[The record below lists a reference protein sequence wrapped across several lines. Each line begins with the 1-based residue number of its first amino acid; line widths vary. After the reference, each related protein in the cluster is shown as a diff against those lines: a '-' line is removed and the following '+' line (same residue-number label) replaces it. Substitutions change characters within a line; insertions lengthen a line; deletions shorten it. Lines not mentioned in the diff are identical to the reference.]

1 MTQKG
6 ASRDTNVRGCYGS
19 RTYLSE
25 DSLRARGSPG
35 LLLVCAV
42 TIGALDPSTTSVI
55 EVFKSGPGVK
65 MNFFM
70 NAEVCNL
77 RAEEERI
84 LASFTR
90 RLIEIAAVAGTR
102 GSGTSPTAALN
113 AMRLPAIALDQH
125 GFVAEVNAAAEAV
138 FDNDFRIKDRR
149 LFVRDPAARAL
160 LKEAIDQLKTSPCL
174 NPLATDPIIVQRQ
187 DKLPVIVRIWPF
199 NGAAHLP
206 AQELRALLTLNALG
220 PKPGPPAAILAKT
233 FRLTPSEAKLACVI
247 ARGASPGIAARE
259 LKISRETARNQVKS
273 VFAKTD
279 THRQSELVAP
289 LLQVE

>member
-1 MTQKG
+1 
-6 ASRDTNVRGCYGS
+6 
-19 RTYLSE
+19 
-25 DSLRARGSPG
+25 
-35 LLLVCAV
+35 
-42 TIGALDPSTTSVI
+42 
-55 EVFKSGPGVK
+55 
-65 MNFFM
+65 MNFFDM
-70 NAEVCNL
+70 NSEVCNL

-160 LKEAIDQLKTSPCL
+160 LKEAIDQLKTSPRL
-174 NPLATDPIIVQRQ
+174 NPLATEPIIVQRQ
-187 DKLPVIVRIWPF
+187 DKLPVIVRTWRF
-199 NGAAHLP
+199 DGAAHLP
-206 AQELRALLTLNALG
+206 AQEVGALLTLNALG

-233 FRLTPSEAKLACVI
+233 FRLTPAEAKLASVI
-247 ARGASPGIAARE
+247 ARGASPDIAARE
-259 LKISRETARNQVKS
+259 LKISRETARNQLKS

-279 THRQSELVAP
+279 THRQSELVA
-289 LLQVE
+289 LILQVE